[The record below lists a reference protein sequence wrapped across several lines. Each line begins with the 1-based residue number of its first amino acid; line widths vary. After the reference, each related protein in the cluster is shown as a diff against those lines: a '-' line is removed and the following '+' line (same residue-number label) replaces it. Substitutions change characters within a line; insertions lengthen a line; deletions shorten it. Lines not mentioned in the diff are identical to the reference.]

1 MWCSIFILHI
11 INVLFAFVPL
21 NSAGVS
27 LGGLCLQFRFKRLY
41 IKDFRSV
48 CVCARACMLGGGGVE
63 KERGCM
69 VRSRIMY
76 EIFSF
81 YNSLG
86 THIDCNVAVYQI

>member
-27 LGGLCLQFRFKRLY
+27 LGGLCLQFCFKRLY

-48 CVCARACMLGGGGVE
+48 CVCVCARVYVGGGGGRE
-63 KERGCM
+63 GAGLYGAE
-69 VRSRIMY
+69 S
-76 EIFSF
+76 
-81 YNSLG
+81 YN
-86 THIDCNVAVYQI
+86 V